1 MATIVTQLETP
12 FWTGERLVV
21 LKLHTHGAFEQ
32 LALVAGV
39 QGGCFCDNHGAILGM
54 LLAGTGDRQ
63 LYERIALALTQC
75 LAVLHT
81 RSAIKEIEL
90 RVERKLLVA
99 RDLGNALLILV
110 CSPDVNLSLL
120 RMTLNVATSP
130 IESEPKLQQS
140 LAQAA
145 PSRAYTLDQEHLD
158 ASVRSL
164 LRKTGQSPS

>member
-12 FWTGERLVV
+12 FWRGERLIV
-21 LKLHTHGAFEQ
+21 LKLRTHSALEQ

-39 QGGCFCDNHGAILGM
+39 QGACLCDNHGAILGM
-54 LLAGTGDRQ
+54 LLAGTADRP

-75 LAVLHT
+75 LAVLQT

-99 RDLGNALLILV
+99 RDLGNALIIPV

-120 RMTLNVATSP
+120 RMTLNVATSA
-130 IESEPKLQQS
+130 IEGDPKLQHS

-158 ASVRSL
+158 ASARSL
-164 LRKTGQSPS
+164 LKKTGRSPS